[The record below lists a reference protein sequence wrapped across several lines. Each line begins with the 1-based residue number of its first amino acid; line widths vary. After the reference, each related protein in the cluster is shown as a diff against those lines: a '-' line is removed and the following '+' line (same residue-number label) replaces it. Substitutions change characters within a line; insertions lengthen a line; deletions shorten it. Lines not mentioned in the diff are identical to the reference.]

1 MTSKEALEILYPQKS
16 YLPYHSRHEKRYA
29 CMVIEK
35 DLKLLELIKKT
46 CIITIREIQGDY
58 YLFIGN
64 SIKGAKP
71 LTKEEM
77 EIMRNYETKRT
88 EIKED

>member
-1 MTSKEALEILYPQKS
+1 MTSKEALEQLLY
-16 YLPYHSRHEKRYA
+16 YA
-29 CMVIEK
+29 TLDDSGFEPTMKDYASVIEQ
-35 DLKLLELIKKT
+35 DLKLLELIKQT
-46 CIITIREIQGDY
+46 CDITIREIQGNY

-77 EIMRNYETKRT
+77 EILNGKQ
-88 EIKED
+88 

>member
-1 MTSKEALEILYPQKS
+1 MTDLKDFTKIQKLHWLAFPHSYNNSADVNEKLEAYNELAS
-16 YLPYHSRHEKRYA
+16 
-29 CMVIEK
+29 

-46 CIITIREIQGDY
+46 CIITIREIQGQH

-64 SIKGAKP
+64 SIKGARP

-77 EIMRNYETKRT
+77 EILNGKQ
-88 EIKED
+88 